1 MVVVASPQP
10 QNQNTRLP
18 DSVSDERINTFFST
32 YGRVHQIERSS
43 DGIIVSFMDVRSAQ
57 KAHAGDHRLDSGQP
71 FKIVFHEPGTA
82 KNGLMTT
89 SLSIAPNGT
98 ASPKPA
104 SENSRRRTPSPK
116 GKDNSRANL
125 ARLISNAG
133 KRLVRSEGHR
143 REQGRSPDS
152 ANLCGGSAGPL
163 ANSGSICASAV
174 SSGGLQGVYVERLP
188 PRSDGTV
195 KEAIRDALKKHGR
208 IVDISIDGDGDA
220 RKALVIFQRVVDMEK
235 LVNDSHI
242 SILSMRVRIRAA
254 NHVVV
259 QEAYNDYLSLNSP
272 AGSLAVVGADVD
284 LPAKYAS
291 PNGCR
296 NDVDAFHPKAS
307 RTLYVGGLESR
318 ISDDT
323 LRRRFGR
330 FGTILDV
337 DVKNYESP
345 SPFAFIQ
352 FADIESAVRAINAH
366 STAGLPANKKGKK
379 FQPNFGRSMTTN
391 KLWIGSIPPQ
401 CAEDYVIQ
409 KLRSLSEGVVDV
421 VVDMRARQAIVV
433 FSSTDGAQAALNRIK
448 AGVPKQFV
456 FKVESGEARVPADFC
471 SDRLHDHFIDRK
483 HGSVGPFILGTASL
497 TVDDSL
503 TALLA
508 PPPDPPSDMSSC
520 RYEHH
525 RDQRRSPA
533 HTRRRERS
541 RERSQDRSRHRKSKY
556 DYEKGFLRRKERK
569 ERKPSASS
577 ESSISSSEDSS
588 LTRRRSGSNDS
599 RASSSLSYSQRN
611 KDRRRDDRRD
621 VRSDRNVN
629 GKQRNSSSSRRSPLD
644 ASRWKERKI
653 SRHSPSVSEERTP
666 QTMTSSVVVAAS
678 DTAAPTPD
686 DRKSGDSG
694 FYEDVSRP
702 PLDPPPAPPPMETLP
717 HLPSPPPADPPVR
730 RKPSPRPN
738 SHSHSMGHFIS
749 PPSTSRHD
757 SQSTRHQ
764 LHHHGQEIQSITVQ
778 HRHQSLSCG
787 PGPSNATSSN
797 YIASVYSQKRPSVD
811 GQSGNHARLHP
822 PSQQPHRTRAGKW
835 PWSELLR
842 SPCMFSDSMGVA
854 LSDPRPPRYESSRVF
869 SSHLPLPPFADRQPR
884 PVAGE
889 WRKRS
894 SGSAASADGVHAT
907 PQRRES
913 GGSGI
918 TSITH
923 LPTVSISEER
933 PGHSRGHHSYGHSN
947 VPTHATVSRS
957 SSSSGGSG
965 VLDSDAQL
973 SPDAAP
979 LPPPPPSALDLL
991 CEPDDVPI
999 LADGWSGRLAEIG
1012 SRLTDVN
1019 ASLEE
1024 AHRGVAELDDRRHR
1038 CASVSLVTEVT
1049 PTSSRQRPAGM
1060 LGSTPRTD
1068 SFEER
1073 LRSINQKKKSS
1084 FDDFTLNITQERI
1097 QAAKA
1102 SAPDQ
1107 LGVTPFSGL
1116 STASGLSSSGF
1127 RSTSQSTATTPASSR
1142 LDSPS
1147 SSRKNGAPPSS
1158 TPTSRQPPSAPST
1171 SGSTPVHLAAPP
1183 TAPTSPIL
1191 SAPPPPPQL
1200 LPATQES
1207 VNHRDVPMLKSPTYT
1222 STHCPPSKSHV
1233 TSSSSARMTHI
1244 VHPTQGPIKAPVAVQ
1259 RQSNEK
1265 HLPPRH
1271 DSMSALKSPVFG
1283 ASLLT
1288 GRSLSVSD
1296 SRKTATTPIAHKDPS
1311 TELLA
1316 GLFHNKPP
1324 TTDFRKLP
1332 KIEKKPSA
1340 VSSQNEKDH
1349 NQELSKKHSMS
1360 VDHHKKEKD
1369 HKPRRKEDGSFET
1382 KEERAKRKEAERTKK
1397 EREKTKDQKR
1407 EKKVKEERKKF
1418 KEEEKE
1424 KERKKA
1430 KKAERERQREK
1441 KQRKQKKRSRYSC
1454 SDEDSSSDD
1463 SDYQKAFTKQLAH
1476 LVAEDSGSSCTGAS
1490 GGLSMYDRVKRRSS
1504 AANKDDGTKKTAA
1517 LQRLRDK
1524 NNERK
1529 IQKRIRVQLE
1539 SSDDEEEGHSC
1550 TRKAI
1555 DSEAGDSSEEE
1566 EGVRMEKGENVDTSD
1581 EEGKKK
1587 HAWSTDES
1595 DETDAGNRKQRRK
1608 SGKKVS
1614 DKHQKH
1620 SKNINM
1626 DDVFGADSTDS
1637 EKHSTVEEREKKR
1650 KKVDK
1655 ESSDEN
1661 DLPKK
1666 KLGKSDRLDFES
1678 IFGPDKPQKSH
1689 KGEKERREKQQLAE
1703 MEVKKK
1709 EKEKKDITKRR
1720 GDEYEMKPAKRP
1732 KKSVRSDEST
1742 DSEENSQSAPRT
1754 VEGTEVCQ
1762 QLVKQ
1767 ENEVCL
1773 PLMKL
1778 ENDEQPPIMEH
1789 DVTERKPSESG
1800 AVEVKSPSD
1809 IKPALDQEETVNFVP
1824 EITAVDANQELL
1836 SVTHVAAAQAPL
1848 PTSVDQSRPKLVT
1861 KAAMKIFIPC
1871 QSAVASST
1879 LSVTQPSTEVD
1890 SDEESTDYDDVF
1902 AAALSAPDGSQQN
1915 VTSSDCIAVCRTSTS
1930 SSTATEHEDVSE
1942 SDSDSHRS
1950 RHRTVELV
1958 DAAAGYASVL
1968 NIDDP
1973 ILSSDEAAISK
1984 ECDSAASPIHGTQP
1998 APHDVCKES
2007 CILER
2012 DERNQEQQQ
2021 QLSNQDTFVVSL
2033 TVADSKAAEHGRS
2046 FVNEEVQKAAHG
2058 ISDVQETEDA
2068 VKSIFDGDD
2077 EEEEPQYPTLVFVPG
2092 KNGAV
2097 VASAALST
2105 ASEVAIA
2112 SSNVATP
2119 NDEANRIALAVA
2131 RFDEDVNDANVASGD
2146 VSDEQ
2151 LLRESFVEEP
2161 ILEEKP
2167 AADKSVERQVSQEQ
2181 VTPMEQSAPSALT
2194 VEADDDVVEVP
2205 CTELSSKETEC
2216 SRNASYQQP
2225 ITSDVTAPISVAIP
2239 DQKVHTPIHS
2249 PKVTTTT
2256 EQATFVQ
2263 PPMKQQLKASPVST
2277 AGYVSALPS
2286 ASPATGGITQGTP
2299 VMTQQQQQIYHQ
2311 VQAQRPLS
2319 QQQQQILQQ
2328 QLAQQHIALQQ
2339 QQQQQ
2344 LLAQQQLELQ
2354 QRERE
2359 VVLQKER
2366 ELHQQRERELQ
2377 QQHLVQKQLLQQQH
2391 QQKEAA
2397 VVAAAVSVPRAAKP
2411 QTPAATPSPAPQ
2423 SATPV
2428 NQQQVALAAQ
2438 ATLQMQIQQMQMLQM
2453 ASRDPVG
2460 YYQQMSQTFGQ
2471 PMATALLAQI
2481 QAMQQLPTS
2490 QAQQYLVELQRQQQ
2504 IKAQQESATTVSPSP
2519 QPAHLHQQQQERERI
2534 LKESQLRVM
2543 REREAVQ
2550 AQQQAHAQSTQQQ
2563 QTAVLYA
2570 AQYRLSQQQLLQQQ
2584 HQLSSQASPSAST
2597 ASAAVASQ
2605 SSGTLQLEHKSVAL
2619 LSQPRSSESA
2629 ALHSAIS
2636 TASTT
2641 DPSPSNATST
2651 SGHHADVAKLFS
2663 VFLGGAGHRG
2673 LSLSHALC
2681 RTIGEL
2687 FARWKERCAV
2697 VCSPLRETEIGVKRS
2712 RKAAEPQHLS
2722 AFCLSSPEEPMNPT
2736 SAANPLSDADV
2747 QSVGD
2752 QTMNI
2757 LNLAGA
2763 IAMNSLLTINQQS
2776 AVGELSTA
2784 AQLTAQ
2790 NPLLANAAKMMISM
2804 NLMNVAASGSSDR
2817 PFVPNATADFLSLI
2831 RSQPDTAA
2839 QSVANLQQAMLLHQ
2853 YAALVRGQFPAVNPQ
2868 LAALQMSLKQRIA
2881 ENGIAHSSDRKRS
2894 FPSVEMSS
2902 HVEEMRKRV
2911 LSDTS
2916 AFTTQQKSERTFFPH
2931 VPVSKD
2937 DMERCLD
2944 RILNEEIY
2952 NIYEDEI
2959 KPEQNNKSL
2968 SLNDNSKETGCNNS
2982 GACSPIERKLSIDEI
2997 LDIIANR
3004 SAEKDEGGIAS
3015 AGSAFRKV
3023 SSRSH
3028 LLSDY
3033 SPREVITDTLSSWAT
3048 SLSPAGSSP
3057 RCHEPEV
3064 APLSQELIN
3073 QLRDLALSHRGCDH
3087 ENLNGDAVLTTDE
3100 QLKRFPVVWQGTL
3113 AMKQSETTV
3122 QMHLV
3127 YGSVEM
3133 LTRCLGDANADP
3145 KNAVP
3150 IRVNQRMRL
3159 EHAQVQGMVAKM
3171 SDAGRFACMI
3181 CLPCGLSR
3189 DEIITNSDI
3198 FRTAFIDYFTN
3209 KQAAGIAVMSQ
3220 TATTAGCLVHVFPPG
3235 EFPSMLAKKAPYSV
3249 AAPLAS
3255 SALLH
3260 M

>member
-1 MVVVASPQP
+1 
-10 QNQNTRLP
+10 
-18 DSVSDERINTFFST
+18 
-32 YGRVHQIERSS
+32 
-43 DGIIVSFMDVRSAQ
+43 
-57 KAHAGDHRLDSGQP
+57 
-71 FKIVFHEPGTA
+71 
-82 KNGLMTT
+82 MTT

-143 REQGRSPDS
+143 REQGLDD
-152 ANLCGGSAGPL
+152 
-163 ANSGSICASAV
+163 
-174 SSGGLQGVYVERLP
+174 LQGVYVERLP

-483 HGSVGPFILGTASL
+483 HGSIPVKISTSVTGITAGSVGPFILGTASL
-497 TVDDSL
+497 AVDDSL

-778 HRHQSLSCG
+778 HRHQSLSSG

-842 SPCMFSDSMGVA
+842 SPCMFSDS
-854 LSDPRPPRYESSRVF
+854 
-869 SSHLPLPPFADRQPR
+869 
-884 PVAGE
+884 

-1127 RSTSQSTATTPASSR
+1127 SKNTTAPRLTLSIAIPQPGSTSQSTATTPASSR

-1183 TAPTSPIL
+1183 TAPVIAYPPNFSVPPPNFSVTPSNCIFAPSSNADSQTSPIL

-1207 VNHRDVPMLKSPTYT
+1207 VNHRDVPILKSPTYT
-1222 STHCPPSKSHV
+1222 SAHCPPSKSHV

-1244 VHPTQGPIKAPVAVQ
+1244 VHPTQGTPLHTSHHGLASSSSTPVQTHSHQGTCQSQGLHKVLSGPIKAPVAVQ

-1407 EKKVKEERKKF
+1407 EKK
-1418 KEEEKE
+1418 
-1424 KERKKA
+1424 
-1430 KKAERERQREK
+1430 
-1441 KQRKQKKRSRYSC
+1441 
-1454 SDEDSSSDD
+1454 
-1463 SDYQKAFTKQLAH
+1463 KAFTKQLAH

-1581 EEGKKK
+1581 EE
-1587 HAWSTDES
+1587 
-1595 DETDAGNRKQRRK
+1595 
-1608 SGKKVS
+1608 
-1614 DKHQKH
+1614 
-1620 SKNINM
+1620 
-1626 DDVFGADSTDS
+1626 
-1637 EKHSTVEEREKKR
+1637 
-1650 KKVDK
+1650 

-1720 GDEYEMKPAKRP
+1720 GDEYELKPAKRP

-1930 SSTATEHEDVSE
+1930 SSTATEHEDV
-1942 SDSDSHRS
+1942 
-1950 RHRTVELV
+1950 
-1958 DAAAGYASVL
+1958 
-1968 NIDDP
+1968 
-1973 ILSSDEAAISK
+1973 
-1984 ECDSAASPIHGTQP
+1984 
-1998 APHDVCKES
+1998 
-2007 CILER
+2007 
-2012 DERNQEQQQ
+2012 
-2021 QLSNQDTFVVSL
+2021 
-2033 TVADSKAAEHGRS
+2033 
-2046 FVNEEVQKAAHG
+2046 
-2058 ISDVQETEDA
+2058 
-2068 VKSIFDGDD
+2068 
-2077 EEEEPQYPTLVFVPG
+2077 
-2092 KNGAV
+2092 
-2097 VASAALST
+2097 
-2105 ASEVAIA
+2105 
-2112 SSNVATP
+2112 
-2119 NDEANRIALAVA
+2119 
-2131 RFDEDVNDANVASGD
+2131 
-2146 VSDEQ
+2146 
-2151 LLRESFVEEP
+2151 
-2161 ILEEKP
+2161 
-2167 AADKSVERQVSQEQ
+2167 
-2181 VTPMEQSAPSALT
+2181 
-2194 VEADDDVVEVP
+2194 
-2205 CTELSSKETEC
+2205 
-2216 SRNASYQQP
+2216 
-2225 ITSDVTAPISVAIP
+2225 
-2239 DQKVHTPIHS
+2239 
-2249 PKVTTTT
+2249 
-2256 EQATFVQ
+2256 
-2263 PPMKQQLKASPVST
+2263 
-2277 AGYVSALPS
+2277 
-2286 ASPATGGITQGTP
+2286 
-2299 VMTQQQQQIYHQ
+2299 
-2311 VQAQRPLS
+2311 
-2319 QQQQQILQQ
+2319 
-2328 QLAQQHIALQQ
+2328 
-2339 QQQQQ
+2339 
-2344 LLAQQQLELQ
+2344 
-2354 QRERE
+2354 
-2359 VVLQKER
+2359 
-2366 ELHQQRERELQ
+2366 
-2377 QQHLVQKQLLQQQH
+2377 
-2391 QQKEAA
+2391 
-2397 VVAAAVSVPRAAKP
+2397 
-2411 QTPAATPSPAPQ
+2411 
-2423 SATPV
+2423 
-2428 NQQQVALAAQ
+2428 
-2438 ATLQMQIQQMQMLQM
+2438 
-2453 ASRDPVG
+2453 
-2460 YYQQMSQTFGQ
+2460 
-2471 PMATALLAQI
+2471 
-2481 QAMQQLPTS
+2481 
-2490 QAQQYLVELQRQQQ
+2490 
-2504 IKAQQESATTVSPSP
+2504 
-2519 QPAHLHQQQQERERI
+2519 
-2534 LKESQLRVM
+2534 
-2543 REREAVQ
+2543 
-2550 AQQQAHAQSTQQQ
+2550 
-2563 QTAVLYA
+2563 
-2570 AQYRLSQQQLLQQQ
+2570 
-2584 HQLSSQASPSAST
+2584 
-2597 ASAAVASQ
+2597 
-2605 SSGTLQLEHKSVAL
+2605 
-2619 LSQPRSSESA
+2619 
-2629 ALHSAIS
+2629 
-2636 TASTT
+2636 
-2641 DPSPSNATST
+2641 
-2651 SGHHADVAKLFS
+2651 
-2663 VFLGGAGHRG
+2663 
-2673 LSLSHALC
+2673 
-2681 RTIGEL
+2681 
-2687 FARWKERCAV
+2687 
-2697 VCSPLRETEIGVKRS
+2697 
-2712 RKAAEPQHLS
+2712 
-2722 AFCLSSPEEPMNPT
+2722 
-2736 SAANPLSDADV
+2736 
-2747 QSVGD
+2747 
-2752 QTMNI
+2752 
-2757 LNLAGA
+2757 
-2763 IAMNSLLTINQQS
+2763 
-2776 AVGELSTA
+2776 
-2784 AQLTAQ
+2784 
-2790 NPLLANAAKMMISM
+2790 
-2804 NLMNVAASGSSDR
+2804 
-2817 PFVPNATADFLSLI
+2817 
-2831 RSQPDTAA
+2831 
-2839 QSVANLQQAMLLHQ
+2839 
-2853 YAALVRGQFPAVNPQ
+2853 
-2868 LAALQMSLKQRIA
+2868 
-2881 ENGIAHSSDRKRS
+2881 
-2894 FPSVEMSS
+2894 
-2902 HVEEMRKRV
+2902 
-2911 LSDTS
+2911 
-2916 AFTTQQKSERTFFPH
+2916 
-2931 VPVSKD
+2931 
-2937 DMERCLD
+2937 
-2944 RILNEEIY
+2944 
-2952 NIYEDEI
+2952 
-2959 KPEQNNKSL
+2959 
-2968 SLNDNSKETGCNNS
+2968 
-2982 GACSPIERKLSIDEI
+2982 
-2997 LDIIANR
+2997 
-3004 SAEKDEGGIAS
+3004 
-3015 AGSAFRKV
+3015 
-3023 SSRSH
+3023 
-3028 LLSDY
+3028 
-3033 SPREVITDTLSSWAT
+3033 
-3048 SLSPAGSSP
+3048 
-3057 RCHEPEV
+3057 
-3064 APLSQELIN
+3064 
-3073 QLRDLALSHRGCDH
+3073 
-3087 ENLNGDAVLTTDE
+3087 
-3100 QLKRFPVVWQGTL
+3100 
-3113 AMKQSETTV
+3113 
-3122 QMHLV
+3122 
-3127 YGSVEM
+3127 
-3133 LTRCLGDANADP
+3133 
-3145 KNAVP
+3145 
-3150 IRVNQRMRL
+3150 
-3159 EHAQVQGMVAKM
+3159 
-3171 SDAGRFACMI
+3171 
-3181 CLPCGLSR
+3181 
-3189 DEIITNSDI
+3189 
-3198 FRTAFIDYFTN
+3198 
-3209 KQAAGIAVMSQ
+3209 
-3220 TATTAGCLVHVFPPG
+3220 
-3235 EFPSMLAKKAPYSV
+3235 
-3249 AAPLAS
+3249 
-3255 SALLH
+3255 
-3260 M
+3260 